1 MFSKT
6 LLASL
11 TCCVLI
17 SGESFADAPAGEQIS
32 THLQSFLSGP
42 LTRKVKRY
50 RQQQETLYLPRKVT
64 KYRPV
69 LKERLELRRVR
80 VAVPL
85 SETAYR
91 QENYTVWRPAL
102 ASKNM
107 DGSDKWLEAQKVR
120 MIPVQIHQLTYRDEL
135 RYVKCEYYEMEAYED
150 IDYFLVPRRS
160 HVSEFEGVLIPQRKI
175 QNLASQYID
184 PFSPAILA
192 GFSIFPDRI
201 LQPSSTQT
209 E

>member
-1 MFSKT
+1 MFCKT

-17 SGESFADAPAGEQIS
+17 SGESFAAAPNGEHIS
-32 THLQSFLSGP
+32 THLQSILAGP

-50 RQQQETLYLPRKVT
+50 HQQQETLYLSRKVT
-64 KYRPV
+64 KYRLV

-85 SETAYR
+85 SEAAYR
-91 QENYTVWRPAL
+91 KENYTVWRPAL

-107 DGSDKWLEAQKVR
+107 DRSDQWLEAQKVR
-120 MIPVQIHQLTYRDEL
+120 MTPVQINQLTYRDEL
-135 RYVKCEYYEMEAYED
+135 RYVKCQYYELEAYED
-150 IDYFLVPRRS
+150 IDYFLVPRMS

-175 QNLASQYID
+175 QKLASQYID

-201 LQPSSTQT
+201 LQPASTQT